1 MTNRENVFRALRKN
15 NPENVPFEFVLC
27 PSHIEEFKK
36 RTGSDDYLAYYNFP
50 IRYIDINESK
60 KKFDSAKYYTN
71 LPENAS
77 PILWNPDW
85 GIMGVT
91 GSVAHFQKMLH
102 PMANLQTIEEIDE
115 YPFPDFL
122 EEYRWIGIPEK
133 IQELKEEDL
142 IVVAFME
149 MTTFEIA
156 WYLRG
161 MDTFMIDMIENKEF
175 AEALLDKISE
185 LHARKAEKYAKS
197 GADILM
203 LGDDI
208 GTQQNMMISPELW
221 RDMIK
226 PRLAKVIASAKNVKK
241 DMLVLYHSDGNIQQV
256 IPDLIEIGVDILNPV
271 QPECMDPIILK
282 ELYGDNLSFW
292 GTLGTQTTLPFGTP
306 EQIRETCKNLIEKV
320 GKGGGLLL
328 APTHMV
334 EPEVS
339 WDNLQAF
346 IDAVHEYGQY

>member
-1 MTNRENVFRALRKN
+1 MTNRENVFRALRRQE
-15 NPENVPFEFVLC
+15 PERVPFEFVLC

-36 RTGSDDYLAYYNFP
+36 RTGSEDYLEYYHFP
-50 IRYIDINESK
+50 IRYIDINESN
-60 KKFDSAKYYTN
+60 KKFLTEKYYDH

-102 PMANLQTIEEIDE
+102 PMANLQTIEEIND

-122 EEYRWIGIPEK
+122 EDYRWEGIPEK
-133 IQELKEEDL
+133 IQEFKDQDL
-142 IVVAFME
+142 VVVAFME

-161 MDTFMIDMIENKEF
+161 MDLFMIDMLENVEF
-175 AEALLDKISE
+175 AEALLDRIATLHSE
-185 LHARKAEKYAKS
+185 KAKRFVQS

-208 GTQQNMMISPELW
+208 GTQRGMMISPKLW
-221 RDMIK
+221 RNMVK
-226 PRLAKVIASAKNVKK
+226 PRLAKVIQSAKQIREDV
-241 DMLVLYHSDGNIQQV
+241 LVLYHSDGDIQEV

-271 QPECMDPIILK
+271 QPECMDPVLLK
-282 ELYGDNLSFW
+282 QLYGDRLTFW
-292 GTLGTQTTLPFGTP
+292 GTLGTQSTLPFGTP
-306 EQIRETCKNLIEKV
+306 QEINETCRRLMKEV
-320 GKGGGLLL
+320 GKGGGLLF
-328 APTHMV
+328 APTHMI
-334 EPEVS
+334 EPDVS
-339 WDNLQAF
+339 WEHLQAF
-346 IDAVHEYGQY
+346 IDAVEEYGRY